1 MPATSDEI
9 NALRAEFERAHR
21 RPVRA
26 LAEILLIGNVILED
40 HQLLEGE
47 LGEAFER
54 FVLQALNDQG
64 VEVGEF
70 AAAVKAL
77 GKLRA
82 TLAELQQLPD

>member
-9 NALRAEFERAHR
+9 DALRAEFERAHR
-21 RPVRA
+21 RPARA
-26 LAEILLIGNVILED
+26 LAELLLLGNVILED
-40 HQLLEGE
+40 HQLLEGP
-47 LGEAFER
+47 LGVAFER
-54 FVLQALNDQG
+54 FVVEALSDQG

-77 GKLRA
+77 GALRA